1 MLARTMKIDLYTKF
15 VLTVIAAALVWLS
28 AENYFHPRTALAQ
41 GPQKVI
47 IAGVVDKETMVLP
60 VKIMGGAKFNLL
72 QVDEE
77 NPLPVAI
84 VK

>member
-1 MLARTMKIDLYTKF
+1 MLAGTMKIDLYTKC
-15 VLTVIAAALVWLS
+15 VLTIIAAALVWLS
-28 AENYFHPRTALAQ
+28 AENYFHPATALAQ
-41 GPQKVI
+41 TPQKVI

-72 QVDEE
+72 QIDEE

>member
-15 VLTVIAAALVWLS
+15 VLTVIAAALVLLS
-28 AENYFHPRTALAQ
+28 AEHYFYPGTAFAQ
-41 GPQKVI
+41 APQKVI

-60 VKIMGGAKFNLL
+60 VKIMGGTKYNLL
-72 QVDEE
+72 QIDEE
-77 NPLPVAI
+77 NPLPVAV

>member
-1 MLARTMKIDLYTKF
+1 
-15 VLTVIAAALVWLS
+15 
-28 AENYFHPRTALAQ
+28 
-41 GPQKVI
+41 VI

>member
-1 MLARTMKIDLYTKF
+1 MKSDLYTRF
-15 VLTVIAAALVWLS
+15 ILTIIAAALVWLS
-28 AENYFHPRTALAQ
+28 AENYFHPRTAFAQ
-41 GPQKVI
+41 APQKVI
-47 IAGVVDKETMVLP
+47 IAGVIDKETMVLP
-60 VKIMGGAKFNLL
+60 VKIMGGAKYNLL